1 MKYYLNLFL
10 TKENMNYEVEE
21 STGLS
26 NNEESNNERIL
37 ERESR
42 IVDDIRLNIV
52 LFNLNYPKGIEDAI
66 NTPNDVM
73 ESHYDTS
80 LILEMFD
87 SEENKLYTFY
97 DLLYSSNDNLDI
109 AKTEYNK
116 LKTLINS
123 SNDMKT
129 LLKNLE
135 NSLK

>member
-10 TKENMNYEVEE
+10 TKKNMNYEFED
-21 STGLS
+21 SIGLS
-26 NNEESNNERIL
+26 SVQESNNERIL

-52 LFNLNYPKGIEDAI
+52 LFNLNYPKSVEDAI

-109 AKTEYNK
+109 AKTEYDK
-116 LKTLINS
+116 LKTLING
-123 SNDMKT
+123 SNDIEAI
-129 LLKNLE
+129 LKNIE
-135 NSLK
+135 NNLK

>member
-26 NNEESNNERIL
+26 NNEETNNERIL
-37 ERESR
+37 ERENR
-42 IVDDIRLNIV
+42 KVDDIRLNII
-52 LFNLNYPKGIEDAI
+52 LFNLNYPKGIEDAT

-73 ESHYDTS
+73 ESHYDAS

-97 DLLYSSNDNLDI
+97 DLLYSSNDNLDF
-109 AKTEYNK
+109 AKAEYNK

-123 SNDMKT
+123 SDNMET
-129 LLKNLE
+129 LLKNIE
-135 NSLK
+135 NNLK

>member
-37 ERESR
+37 ERENR

-52 LFNLNYPKGIEDAI
+52 LFNLNYPKTIEDVI

-97 DLLYSSNDNLDI
+97 DLLYSSNDNLDF
-109 AKTEYNK
+109 AKAEYNK
-116 LKTLINS
+116 LKTLINIS
-123 SNDMKT
+123 DNMET
-129 LLKNLE
+129 LLKNIE
-135 NSLK
+135 NNLK

>member
-10 TKENMNYEVEE
+10 TKKNMNYEVED
-21 STGLS
+21 SIGLS
-26 NNEESNNERIL
+26 SVQESNNERIL

-42 IVDDIRLNIV
+42 IVNDIRLNIV
-52 LFNLNYPKGIEDAI
+52 LFNLNYPKSVEDAI

-109 AKTEYNK
+109 AKTEYDK
-116 LKTLINS
+116 LKTLING
-123 SNDMKT
+123 SNDIEAI
-129 LLKNLE
+129 LKNIE
-135 NSLK
+135 NNLK

>member
-10 TKENMNYEVEE
+10 TKKNMNYEVED
-21 STGLS
+21 SIGLS
-26 NNEESNNERIL
+26 SVQESNNERIL

-52 LFNLNYPKGIEDAI
+52 LFNLNYPKSVEDAI

-109 AKTEYNK
+109 AKTEYDK
-116 LKTLINS
+116 LKTLING
-123 SNDMKT
+123 SNDIEAI
-129 LLKNLE
+129 LKNIE
-135 NSLK
+135 NNLK